1 MLRAHTKSGV
11 NAMKQEQTDVT
22 RELRDPVV
30 PPVRGLQSGGQET
43 APRSARPP
51 QAGGARR

>member
-1 MLRAHTKSGV
+1 MRAHTKSGV

-43 APRSARPP
+43 APRSARQP